1 MEELMMF
8 DKNEQRLM
16 DAGLIAVSLVIL
28 QVWVSSGIHDTA
40 SLISLIAFSV
50 SLPMIALDLMFN
62 HTSLIFSKIDWYL
75 DDSSSKEYEPPFKPV
90 KTKKVD
96 RLLSLNQMIGMLAAV
111 IGIILAI
118 WHASWIAGLIF
129 LIISIASF
137 IIYTEISP
145 SREELL
151 RVTFA
156 LGYKEGKDL
165 QEEID
170 ELKRKNEEEYLK
182 DFYYFD

>member
-1 MEELMMF
+1 MCNLYVNKDKGSNVNVNVNEVHYMEELMMF

-75 DDSSSKEYEPPFKPV
+75 DDS
-90 KTKKVD
+90 
-96 RLLSLNQMIGMLAAV
+96 
-111 IGIILAI
+111 
-118 WHASWIAGLIF
+118 
-129 LIISIASF
+129 
-137 IIYTEISP
+137 
-145 SREELL
+145 
-151 RVTFA
+151 
-156 LGYKEGKDL
+156 
-165 QEEID
+165 
-170 ELKRKNEEEYLK
+170 
-182 DFYYFD
+182 